1 MPTAIVMPKLSD
13 DMREG
18 KIISWKKKVGDKV
31 ESAEVIAEVETEKA
45 NLDVEAYAAGTL
57 VQIVVEAG
65 QSIAVGQPIAYVAEE
80 GEEPA
85 PAPAAKPAP
94 AAAEAA
100 PPTAAAAPKAASV
113 AAHAPEAK
121 HAAAPVPASAPTKAD
136 PAAKD
141 VAHDSGTGRVR
152 ASPLARKMAAD
163 SAVDLRSLQGSGPQG
178 RVVKAD
184 IEKALS
190 EAPVKVAHDAAP
202 ASVKERSPA
211 PGAAPRAAEA
221 KQPAPRGAPP
231 ELKEETIAL
240 SGMRRAIARRMAEA
254 KPGSPHFY
262 LTVNIDMGPAMEL
275 RKQMNEAMAG
285 EWAAPLSVNDLV
297 LRAAVL
303 AVGRF
308 PAINASFAGEN
319 VQRHGKIHLGFALS
333 VEDGLLTPVIR
344 DAQDKTLAQIAKEVR
359 ALAERGR
366 ARKLRPDEYQGAT
379 FTVSNLGMYGVSE
392 FSAIINPGEAG
403 ILAVGAV
410 EKRPMVVGDE
420 IKVGQQ
426 MTVTLSIDH
435 RVGDGA
441 IGAQFLRELKQVLEQ
456 PLRLLA

>member
-80 GEEPA
+80 GEEAA
-85 PAPAAKPAP
+85 PLPAAKPAP
-94 AAAEAA
+94 AAAKTA
-100 PPTAAAAPKAASV
+100 PSAAAPAPKPAPA
-113 AAHAPEAK
+113 AAHAPESTTPAASVP
-121 HAAAPVPASAPTKAD
+121 AAAPVKAE
-136 PAAKD
+136 PAAKEG
-141 VAHDSGTGRVR
+141 AHDSGARVR

-163 SAVDLRSLQGSGPQG
+163 SEVDLRSLQGSGPQG

-190 EAPVKVAHDAAP
+190 AAP
-202 ASVKERSPA
+202 AKAAHEAAPAPAKQRSPL

-221 KQPAPRGAPP
+221 KELAPRGVPP
-231 ELKEETIAL
+231 EMKEETIAL

-262 LTVNIDMGPAMEL
+262 LTVNIDMSPAMEL
-275 RKQMNEAMAG
+275 RKQLNEAMAG

-297 LRAAVL
+297 LRATAL
-303 AVGRF
+303 AVGRV
-308 PAINASFAGEN
+308 PAINSSFAGEN
-319 VQRHGKIHLGFALS
+319 VQRHGAIHLGFALS

-359 ALAERGR
+359 GLAERGR
-366 ARKLRPDEYQGAT
+366 ARKLKPDEYQGAT

-410 EKRPMVVGDE
+410 EKRPVVVGDE

-435 RVGDGA
+435 RVGDGS